1 MDDFRPTFLTN
12 AYQTRVRVGVH
23 LLALDY
29 KHFSDSLWNRRK
41 PIIWEIVED
50 SKKRRQMF
58 TLRKVWPSRE
68 QVGREF
74 TSSPHTF
81 PFGNNCADDCD
92 SDDFVISVGCNMLRI
107 TKSLTSSVEQ
117 HWVWEEYW
125 DLYAT
130 LRIAL
135 SGAKIVNLIV
145 IKLFLQNIISI
156 MIMTYLITCII
167 KIILT
172 TCTRGRKSFW
182 RIEDN
187 PRWPELNVNDDDWS

>member
-1 MDDFRPTFLTN
+1 MWTTADAIELPCPQRAEVHNRLVDTLGLQVGLSILNIVDQLSIGWLINNSLDGPNEMMIHILVDDSRPTFLAN
-12 AYQTRVRVGVH
+12 ANQTRVRVGVH
-23 LLALDY
+23 LLALEY

-50 SKKRRQMF
+50 SKKRRQML

-74 TSSPHTF
+74 TSSPQTF

-92 SDDFVISVGCNMLRI
+92 SDDFVISVGCNMFRI

-125 DLYAT
+125 DLM
-130 LRIAL
+130 
-135 SGAKIVNLIV
+135 
-145 IKLFLQNIISI
+145 Q
-156 MIMTYLITCII
+156 
-167 KIILT
+167 
-172 TCTRGRKSFW
+172 
-182 RIEDN
+182 
-187 PRWPELNVNDDDWS
+187 